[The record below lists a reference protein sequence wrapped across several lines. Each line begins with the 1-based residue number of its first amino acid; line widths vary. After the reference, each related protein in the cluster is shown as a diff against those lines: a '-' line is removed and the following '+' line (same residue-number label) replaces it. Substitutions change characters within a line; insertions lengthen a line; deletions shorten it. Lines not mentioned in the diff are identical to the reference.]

1 MQGPVA
7 SHDPEKPLPEDGLK
21 MLSNWPDLEK
31 LLADLTDTTESLT
44 SPQSLNFLTD
54 KGNSAEHVD
63 FGYGNNDVLR
73 CKLRNDEGGLASLV
87 NSSSKNNDDIDI
99 GDEQDSRVQQFSVH
113 QLQIFS
119 SPETK
124 VFDIVYIHVF

>member
-1 MQGPVA
+1 MQAPVA

-31 LLADLTDTTESLT
+31 LLTDLTDITELLA

-54 KGNSAEHVD
+54 KGNSAERID

-73 CKLRNDEGGLASLV
+73 CKLRKEVGLPSLV
-87 NSSSKNNDDIDI
+87 NSSLKNNDDINI
-99 GDEQDSRVQQFSVH
+99 GDEQDPRVQQFSVR
-113 QLQIFS
+113 QLQMS
-119 SPETK
+119 SATETK
-124 VFDIVYIHVF
+124 VFAIVYVHVF